1 LASSEVKRRFRLTP
15 YLFILPAALIYG
27 VFLLYPLIQTAIS
40 SFWKWDGLTPNYA
53 WVGIDN
59 YVRLF
64 SDSTVWQA
72 ALDNLKW
79 VLLALLPI
87 VLGLALAIA
96 LHQGKPRGRN
106 VFRSI
111 YFLPYVL
118 PTVVIA
124 FAWGWIYQ
132 PNYGSINAA
141 LRGIGLENLAQN
153 WLGDPNIAL
162 IAVAI
167 AADWAGFG
175 FCMTLFLSGLNAVD
189 PSLYDAAKVDGTNAW
204 QRFRYVTVPAIANTT
219 NTVVLVVFINT
230 IRVFDIVF
238 LMTAGGPAGST
249 EVLGTKIYRETFQNL
264 DIGYG
269 SAIAMVMVVVVLIF
283 TVIFLRIRERTAE

>member
-1 LASSEVKRRFRLTP
+1 MKRRFRPTP
-15 YLFILPAALIYG
+15 YLFILPAAAIYG
-27 VFLLYPLIQTAIS
+27 VFLLYPLIQTGIT
-40 SFWKWDGLTPNYA
+40 SFWKWDGLTPDYV

-59 YVRLF
+59 YVRLAT
-64 SDSTVWQA
+64 DAAVWQA

-79 VLLALLPI
+79 VLLAILPI
-87 VLGLALAIA
+87 VLGLALAVA
-96 LHQGKPRGRN
+96 LHQGRPRGRN
-106 VFRSI
+106 FFRSV
-111 YFLPYVL
+111 YFVPYVL

-132 PNYGSINAA
+132 PNYGSVNSLFRA
-141 LRGIGLENLAQN
+141 IGLGQLAQN
-153 WLGDPNIAL
+153 WLGDPNLAL

-189 PSLYDAAKVDGTNAW
+189 PSLYDAAKVDGTSGW

-230 IRVFDIVF
+230 VRVFDIVF

-269 SAIAMVMVVVVLIF
+269 SAIAVFMVIVVLVC